1 MPKISNWYKHAVF
14 YEINV
19 RSFYDSS
26 GDGIGDIQ
34 GVIQKLDYLEYL
46 GVNCIWL
53 LPINPSPLRDGGYD
67 ITNYTDIHADYGN
80 LDDFKALT
88 KAAHSRGMRIITD
101 LVLNHT
107 SVAHPWFQEARSDK
121 NSPYRNYYVW
131 SDDDK
136 KYKDTRIIFTDTE
149 ESNWSWDDE
158 AGQYYWHRF
167 FSHQPDLNY
176 DNEAVHQEM
185 LGIMKFWLDLGIDG
199 FRLDAIPYLYEREG
213 TTSEN
218 LIETIDFLKRT
229 RQFVD
234 SINPEAVLL
243 AEANQWP
250 EDTIPYFGEG
260 DVLQMAFHFPLM
272 PRIYLALSQESR
284 EPILDILARTQE
296 IPENTQWCLFLRN
309 HDELTLEMV
318 SGEERNLLWEHY
330 APSKDMRL
338 NLGIRRRLAPLLD
351 HEIERILL
359 ANSLILTMPGSP
371 GIYYGDEIGMA
382 DDTLR
387 PDRDGVRTPM
397 QWDNT
402 ESAGFS
408 AQRPEMLFA
417 MPLRQDNSQPIH
429 ANVKQQREDQGSLL
443 ERMRHLLK
451 IREQYA
457 LFSTGNLSW
466 ENHNLPTSILA
477 FKRYEADQE
486 LLILHNLSAREQVVE
501 FDFPNRDAP
510 TNVITNRIFGS
521 LENNRLRAKLNP
533 HEFVWLD
540 INI

>member
-1 MPKISNWYKHAVF
+1 MPQISNWYKHAVF

-88 KAAHSRGMRIITD
+88 KAAHSKGIRIITD

-107 SVAHPWFQEARSDK
+107 SVAHPWFQEARLDK

-176 DNEAVHQEM
+176 DNEAVHQKM

-272 PRIYLALSQESR
+272 PRIYLALAQETR

-318 SGEERNLLWEHY
+318 SDEERNRLWEHY

-359 ANSLILTMPGSP
+359 ANSLIMTMPGSP
-371 GIYYGDEIGMA
+371 VIYYGDEIGMA
-382 DDTLR
+382 DDTSR
-387 PDRDGVRTPM
+387 PDRDGVRAPM

-457 LFSTGNLSW
+457 LFSTSNLSW
-466 ENHNLPTSILA
+466 ENHNFPTSILA

-486 LLILHNLSAREQVVE
+486 LLILHNLSTREQVVE

-510 TNVITNRIFGS
+510 TNVITNRIFGL
-521 LENNRLRAKLNP
+521 LENNRLRAKLSP
-533 HEFVWLD
+533 HEFVWLE

>member
-1 MPKISNWYKHAVF
+1 
-14 YEINV
+14 
-19 RSFYDSS
+19 
-26 GDGIGDIQ
+26 
-34 GVIQKLDYLEYL
+34 
-46 GVNCIWL
+46 

-131 SDDDK
+131 SDDDE

-213 TTSEN
+213 TSSEN
-218 LIETIDFLKRT
+218 LVETIDFLKRT

-272 PRIYLALSQESR
+272 PRIYLALAQETR
-284 EPILDILARTQE
+284 EPILDILARTQD

-318 SGEERNLLWEHY
+318 SEDERNLLWEHY

-359 ANSLILTMPGSP
+359 ANSLIMTMPGSP
-371 GIYYGDEIGMA
+371 VIYYGDEIGMA

-408 AQRPEMLFA
+408 AQRPEKLFA

-457 LFSTGNLSW
+457 LFSTGKFSW
-466 ENHNLPTSILA
+466 ENHNLPSSILA

-486 LLILHNLSAREQVVE
+486 LLILHNLSGHKQVFE
-501 FDFPNRDAP
+501 LDFPNRDAP
-510 TNVITNRIFGS
+510 TNVITKRIFGS
-521 LENNRLRAKLNP
+521 LKNNRLRAKLSP
-533 HEFVWLD
+533 HEFVWLE